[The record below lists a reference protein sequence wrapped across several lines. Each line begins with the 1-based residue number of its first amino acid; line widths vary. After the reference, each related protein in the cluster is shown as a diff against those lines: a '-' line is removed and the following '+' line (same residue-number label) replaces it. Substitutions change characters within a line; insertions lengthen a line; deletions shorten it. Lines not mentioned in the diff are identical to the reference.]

1 MDGFGWLISL
11 VGFVLA
17 IVALNKI
24 SSLDTRIAQL
34 KLQLGQL
41 SDQLSGAPQA
51 PQESTKPEK
60 KKSNWPTTAVA
71 AAKSPEPVL
80 SRNANAGTRGAAS

>member
-24 SSLDTRIAQL
+24 SKLDTRIAQL

-41 SDQLSGAPQA
+41 SDQLSGAPPT
-51 PQESTKPEK
+51 PQESPKTEK

-80 SRNANAGTRGAAS
+80 AETPTPETRGSK

>member
-1 MDGFGWLISL
+1 MDGLGWLISL

-24 SSLDTRIAQL
+24 SHLDTRIAQL

-41 SDQLSGAPQA
+41 SDQLSGAPST
-51 PQESTKPEK
+51 PQEIPKNGKEKIELAHHGRCRSEKP
-60 KKSNWPTTAVA
+60 
-71 AAKSPEPVL
+71 
-80 SRNANAGTRGAAS
+80 

>member
-11 VGFVLA
+11 AGFVLA
-17 IVALNKI
+17 LIALNKI

-41 SDQLSGAPQA
+41 SDQLSGARANSPGISKDGKEKIKLA
-51 PQESTKPEK
+51 HHSRCRSEKP
-60 KKSNWPTTAVA
+60 
-71 AAKSPEPVL
+71 
-80 SRNANAGTRGAAS
+80 